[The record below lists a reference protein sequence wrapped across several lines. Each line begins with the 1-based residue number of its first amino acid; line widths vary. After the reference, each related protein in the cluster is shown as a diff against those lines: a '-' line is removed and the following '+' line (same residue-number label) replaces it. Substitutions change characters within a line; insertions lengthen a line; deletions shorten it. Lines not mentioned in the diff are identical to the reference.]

1 MKEND
6 INIDTGVDV
15 NIYKREETVK
25 NIIGF
30 KDLNNFSIQLK
41 QMAVT

>member
-6 INIDTGVDV
+6 ITIDTGVDV
-15 NIYKREETVK
+15 NIYKREETTK

-41 QMAVT
+41 KMAVT